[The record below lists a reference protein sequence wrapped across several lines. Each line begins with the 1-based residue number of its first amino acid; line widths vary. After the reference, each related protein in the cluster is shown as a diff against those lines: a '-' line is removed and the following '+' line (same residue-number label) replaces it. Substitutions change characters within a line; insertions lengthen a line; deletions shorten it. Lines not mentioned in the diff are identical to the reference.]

1 MARRPW
7 LTGVTSVLVVYVLAV
22 VQAQGTTM
30 APANPTIA
38 TEGRTNAFNGAL
50 KSCPQNYEHVVVNG
64 ARKCVRFSAKG
75 DRKTYQAASQTC
87 RDEGARLVVIKSAEL
102 DTFIDNSIKT
112 TYAAE
117 TWIGLDDLT
126 APASQYRWS
135 DGSVLGSGDFNDW
148 SPGQPDTIYREKCV
162 EIRPQFNYRWNN
174 HHCNLPKNYICE
186 IRVTDPPDVN
196 ECLSSPCRN
205 GGTCLNGRG
214 EYACLCAPGW
224 KGTNC
229 EEVLTSP
236 DNRGTEFVVGFLQN
250 HGASQL
256 ELFITSASSEPA
268 TVTITA
274 PGASYTEQLVVTDA
288 AVQVVTLPRSV
299 MLTGHE
305 RAQKGVLVTAD
316 REIILY
322 GVNKERHTTDGFLGL
337 PVDVLGKEYFVAS
350 YTPAFREYPSEFGIF
365 GVEDGTSVSVTLKGT
380 VYHDGR
386 DYHAGS
392 VITLTLDRLEAVQF
406 QGRYLS
412 DLTGTHIVSDKP
424 VSVMSGVR
432 CDKVPNQF
440 AACDH
445 LVEHVPPVNTWGQRF
460 VTVPLAVRQAGDIFR
475 LVAARNGTDVSV
487 TGVTPR
493 TLDAGDFWEL
503 DLSSSTYKT
512 ITSSQPIMV
521 LQYSKGQDSDGI
533 ATDPFMM
540 YLPPVE
546 QFAADYTF
554 ATVDAL
560 STAYTSYV
568 NIVIKTS
575 QTSGLTYDGN
585 PLPSSTT
592 WTPIPDTDLSATQ
605 LHIGATGTHK
615 IKHQSA
621 IVTFSLFYYG
631 FSSYDSVGFPGG
643 LRLAS
648 ISGGCDVT
656 EPMVGDG
663 VDNDCDQLVDEELL
677 NGIDDDGDG
686 LIDEDLADVNHDV
699 DECELGLDDCD
710 PDAVCVNTHG
720 SYKCECK
727 PGFTGD
733 GKTCWTRSTCVA
745 FGDPHYITFDGRT
758 HHFQGACT
766 YTLTRNCQNNTL
778 PYFNVET
785 RNENRGN
792 PRVSYVTDVT
802 VEVYNHTIVVEKNK
816 IVYIDQLITTLPA
829 EPRSGLTVKFVGQ
842 YVTIETGFGLKVSFD
857 GRHRAEVVLPDLYHS
872 ALCGLCGNYN
882 GDVTDEFLTPDGTQA
897 ANVVQFGNSW
907 RVEREGD
914 QCNENPEP
922 PAQCSDDLQRTV
934 SELCGI
940 LNDPSSVFASCYSA
954 LNPEGTV
961 ETCTYDMCALDG
973 DIMSLCDSLQAYT
986 DSCAEAGINI
996 GTWRNATFCPLSCPS
1011 NSHYT
1016 SCASACPATCTD
1028 VSAPQY
1034 CNRTCVEGCQCDD
1047 GYVLSGGD
1055 CVTRQE
1061 CGCTRDGHYYAVG
1074 ETWGEGCNRRCQCI
1088 NKNNIQCTDVRCD
1101 QNAFC
1106 GIQNGIQGCHCNSGY
1121 QGNGSYCEFVDACES
1136 RPCHNGACANDNSG
1150 GYLCTCAAGWTGTN
1164 CDGDVN
1170 ECLQGSHS
1178 CHANATCL
1186 NTEGSYTCT
1195 CQDGFVGDG
1204 QSCTESCISWTDWF
1218 DRDNP
1223 TATGDWET
1231 MTELRNENPG
1241 RICDSPTGI
1250 QARVVGTGQDASS
1263 TGEVFA
1269 WNDPVNGFVCRKADQ
1284 TDGVCLDYEV
1294 RLCCP
1299 EVDIDECASG
1309 AHSCH
1314 PDASCT
1320 NTPGGFNCTCM
1331 PGYQGNGQ
1339 TCTDVDE
1346 CQSGSH
1352 DCSPSAVCTNTA
1364 GGFNCSCPSGYTGD
1378 GRTCTVDVTSDCV
1391 GTPCQNGGTCEQE
1404 VGGYRCHCAD
1414 GWEGN
1419 TCQLFTCA
1427 GRAPGRY
1434 RNPDDCG
1441 SYYECVT
1448 GHPLYL
1454 RDCAPGDTAYSPVTD
1469 RCEWSWEVPGC
1480 EPHCDVPCQNGGTC
1494 TAPNTCTCTSAFT
1507 GDTCQQDVSGD
1518 GGDDNNSQKIIFPGP
1533 RGVDNYARMGTTL
1546 SEDLTSLTLCVHM
1559 RSNMDS
1565 SDQISLV
1572 SYAVSQNHNELLLFV
1587 NGGFRLYIQSF
1598 TQMAD
1603 PPVWDGEWH
1612 AVCTTWRSSDGAWQL
1627 YADGALTASGS
1638 GFNVGGRVRRGGTFI
1653 LGQDQDVVGGGFH
1666 KDQSFIG
1673 ELSEVNLWDRVL
1685 SPAEIG
1691 ADWAAFCSY
1700 HGNLI
1705 DWDTTNIEVFGQASM
1720 AEYQCSAPEDN
1731 SVPGDEQKIIFPGP
1745 RGVDDYAR
1753 MRTTLSEDL
1762 TSLTLCVHMRS
1773 NMDSSDQISLVSY
1786 AVSQNHNELLLFVNG
1801 GFRLYIQG
1809 FTQMADPPVWDGE
1822 WHAVCTTWR
1831 SSDGAW
1837 QLYADGVLTAS
1848 GSGFNVGG
1856 RVRRGG
1862 TFILGQDQDVVG
1874 GGFHKDQSFIGELS
1888 EVNLWDRVLSPAEI
1902 GADWAAFC
1910 SYHGNLID
1918 WDTTNIEVFG
1928 EASMAEYQCSAPEDN
1943 SVPGDEQ
1950 KIIFPGPRG
1959 VDDYARMRTTLSEDL
1974 TSFTLCVHMRSNMDS
1989 SDQISLVSYAVS
2001 QHHNELLLFVNG
2013 GFRLYIQSFTQ
2024 MADPPVWDG
2033 EWHAVCTTW
2042 RSSDGAWQLYA
2053 DGVLTASGS
2062 GFNVG
2067 GRVRRG
2073 GTFILGQDQD
2083 VVGGGFHAGQSF
2095 IGELSEVN
2103 LWDRV
2108 LSPAEI
2114 GADWAAFCSYH
2125 GNLIDWDTTN
2135 IEVFGQAS
2143 MAEYQCDA
2151 VDVTSDCVDTPCQNG
2166 GTCVQ
2171 EVGGYRCHC
2180 DDGWEGNTCQ
2190 EFTCQGRSAGR
2201 YPAECGKYY
2210 ECVPGHPLYLRDCA
2224 PGNTAYS
2231 TVTDRCEW
2239 SWEVPGCEP
2248 HCDVPCQNGGTCT
2261 APNTCTCTSAFTG
2274 DTCQQ
2279 AVSTFT
2285 CDGRTSNSYRPTG
2298 QCGTEYYVCIP
2309 GHSSPTTMNC
2319 PAGLI
2324 FNNANRVCDWPS
2336 NVSDC

>member
-1 MARRPW
+1 MSLIRVSSTHLSVCLQRCWLSQEGINILPPGVHHKAVRLQFYSVSDVPDLSSVYIMARGPW
-7 LTGVTSVLVVYVLAV
+7 LTGVTSFLVVYVLAS
-22 VQAQGTTM
+22 VQAQ
-30 APANPTIA
+30 
-38 TEGRTNAFNGAL
+38 
-50 KSCPQNYEHVVVNG
+50 V
-64 ARKCVRFSAKG
+64 
-75 DRKTYQAASQTC
+75 
-87 RDEGARLVVIKSAEL
+87 
-102 DTFIDNSIKT
+102 
-112 TYAAE
+112 
-117 TWIGLDDLT
+117 
-126 APASQYRWS
+126 
-135 DGSVLGSGDFNDW
+135 
-148 SPGQPDTIYREKCV
+148 
-162 EIRPQFNYRWNN
+162 
-174 HHCNLPKNYICE
+174 
-186 IRVTDPPDVN
+186 VTDPPDVN

-250 HGASQL
+250 HGFSEL
-256 ELFITSASSEPA
+256 ELFITSASIEPA
-268 TVTITA
+268 NVTITA
-274 PGASYTEQLVVTDA
+274 PGASYTQQLVVTDA

-337 PVDVLGKEYFVAS
+337 PVDVLGREYFVAS
-350 YTPAFREYPSEFGIF
+350 YNPAFREYPSEFAIF

-386 DYHAGS
+386 DYYAGS
-392 VITLTLDRLEAVQF
+392 VITFTLDRLEAVQF
-406 QGRYLS
+406 QGRYQS
-412 DLTGTHIVSDKP
+412 DLTGTRIVSDKP

-460 VTVPLAVRQAGDIFR
+460 VTVPLAVRRAGDIFR
-475 LVAARNGTDVSV
+475 LVAARNGTTVNV
-487 TGVTPR
+487 TGLPPR
-493 TLDAGDFWEL
+493 SLDAGDFWEL

-533 ATDPFMM
+533 TTDPFMM

-585 PLPSSTT
+585 PLSSSTT

-605 LHIGATGTHK
+605 LHIGTTGTHK
-615 IKHQSA
+615 IKHTSA

-733 GKTCWTRSTCVA
+733 GKTCWTRGTCAA

-766 YTLTRNCQNNTL
+766 YTLARNCQNNTL
-778 PYFNVET
+778 PYFNIET

-792 PRVSYVTDVT
+792 PRVSFVTEVT

-816 IVYIDQLITTLPA
+816 VVYIDQLITTLPA
-829 EPRSGLTVKFVGQ
+829 EPRAGLTVKFVGR

-857 GRHRAEVVLPDLYHS
+857 GSHRAEVVLPDLYQG

-882 GDVTDEFLTPDGTQA
+882 GDVNDEYLTADGTLA
-897 ANVVQFGNSW
+897 GDVVTFGNSW
-907 RVEREGD
+907 RVAIEGD

-922 PAQCSDDLQRTV
+922 VTQCSDALQQTV

-940 LNDPSSVFASCYSA
+940 LNDPNSVFAPCYSA

-961 ETCTYDMCALDG
+961 ETCMYDLCAQNG
-973 DIMSLCDSLQAYT
+973 DMDSLCHNLEAYT

-996 GTWRNATFCPLSCPS
+996 GTWRNATLCPLSCPT

-1034 CNRTCVEGCQCDD
+1034 CNRTCVEGCECDG
-1047 GYVLSGGD
+1047 GYVLSGGN

-1061 CGCTRDGHYYAVG
+1061 CGCTRGGHYYAVG
-1074 ETWGEGCNRRCQCI
+1074 ETWGEGCNRRCECVS
-1088 NKNNIQCTDVRCD
+1088 KNNIQCTEVGCD

-1106 GIQNGIQGCHCNSGY
+1106 GIQNGVQGCHCNSGY
-1121 QGNGSYCEFVDACES
+1121 QGNGSYCEFVDACQNS
-1136 RPCHNGACANDNSG
+1136 PCHHGACANDNSG
-1150 GYLCTCAAGWTGTN
+1150 GYVCTCAAGWTGPD
-1164 CDGDVN
+1164 CDEDVDECSQGSHSCHANAACSNTDGSFSCTCLGGYDGDGQTCTDVN

-1178 CHANATCL
+1178 CHTNATCT
-1186 NTEGSYTCT
+1186 NTDGSHTCA
-1195 CQDGFVGDG
+1195 CQDGFGGDG
-1204 QSCTESCISWTDWF
+1204 QSCT
-1218 DRDNP
+1218 
-1223 TATGDWET
+1223 
-1231 MTELRNENPG
+1231 
-1241 RICDSPTGI
+1241 
-1250 QARVVGTGQDASS
+1250 
-1263 TGEVFA
+1263 
-1269 WNDPVNGFVCRKADQ
+1269 
-1284 TDGVCLDYEV
+1284 
-1294 RLCCP
+1294 
-1299 EVDIDECASG
+1299 DIDECASG

-1314 PDASCT
+1314 PDAYCT
-1320 NTPGGFNCTCM
+1320 NIPGSFTCTCM

-1339 TCTDVDE
+1339 TCTDINECTTGSHNCDQQHGICTNVIGGFTCKCEEGYSGDGKTCTDLAACRPGSNSCDSNADCVTVGGQYTCTCRNGFTGDGITCEDINE

-1352 DCSPSAVCTNTA
+1352 DCAPSAACTNTA
-1364 GGFNCSCPSGYTGD
+1364 GGFNCTCPSGYTGD

-1391 GTPCQNGGTCEQE
+1391 DSPCQNGGTCVQE
-1404 VGGYRCHCAD
+1404 DGAYRCSCAD

-1419 TCQLFTCA
+1419 TCQLFTCD

-1434 RNPDDCG
+1434 RNPADCG

-1454 RDCAPGDTAYSPVTD
+1454 RDCAPGNTAYSPVTD

-1507 GDTCQQDVSGD
+1507 GDTCQQGTGGD
-1518 GGDDNNSQKIIFPGP
+1518 GDGDVGSNAQKIIFPGP
-1533 RGVDNYARMGTTL
+1533 RGVDNYAKMETTL
-1546 SEDLTSLTLCVHM
+1546 SEDLTSFTLCVHM
-1559 RSNMDS
+1559 RSNMS
-1565 SDQISLV
+1565 SSNQISLV
-1572 SYAVSQNHNELLLFV
+1572 SYAVEEHHNELLLFV
-1587 NGGFRLYIQSF
+1587 NGGFKLYIQSH
-1598 TQMAD
+1598 THMAD
-1603 PPVWDGEWH
+1603 PAIWDNEWH
-1612 AVCTTWRSSDGAWQL
+1612 TLCTTWRSSDGAWQL
-1627 YADGALTASGS
+1627 YADGVLAASGS
-1638 GFNVGGRVRRGGTFI
+1638 GFNVGGRVRRGGTWI
-1653 LGQDQDVVGGGFH
+1653 LGQDQDVVGGGF
-1666 KDQSFIG
+1666 KAEQAFIG

-1691 ADWAAFCSY
+1691 ADWSAFCNY
-1700 HGNLI
+1700 HGNMV
-1705 DWDTTNIEVFGQASM
+1705 DWETTSTAIFGETSRT
-1720 AEYQCSAPEDN
+1720 EYQCSAGHDGN
-1731 SVPGDEQKIIFPGP
+1731 DVLGDSQKIIFPGP
-1745 RGVDDYAR
+1745 RGVSNYAR
-1753 MRTTLSEDL
+1753 MGTTLSEDL
-1762 TSLTLCVHMRS
+1762 TSFTLCVHMRS
-1773 NMDSSDQISLVSY
+1773 DMSSSNQISLVSY
-1786 AVSQNHNELLLFVNG
+1786 AVEEHHNELLLFVNG
-1801 GFRLYIQG
+1801 GFKLYIQSH
-1809 FTQMADPPVWDGE
+1809 THMADPPVWDNE
-1822 WHAVCTTWR
+1822 WHTLCTTWR

-1837 QLYADGVLTAS
+1837 QLYADGVLAAS

-1862 TFILGQDQDVVG
+1862 TWILGQDQDVVG
-1874 GGFHKDQSFIGELS
+1874 GGFKAEQAFIGELS

-1902 GADWAAFC
+1902 GADWSAFC
-1910 SYHGNLID
+1910 NYHGNVID
-1918 WDTTNIEVFG
+1918 WDTTRIAIFG
-1928 EASMAEYQCSAPEDN
+1928 E
-1943 SVPGDEQ
+1943 
-1950 KIIFPGPRG
+1950 
-1959 VDDYARMRTTLSEDL
+1959 T
-1974 TSFTLCVHMRSNMDS
+1974 
-1989 SDQISLVSYAVS
+1989 
-2001 QHHNELLLFVNG
+2001 
-2013 GFRLYIQSFTQ
+2013 
-2024 MADPPVWDG
+2024 
-2033 EWHAVCTTW
+2033 
-2042 RSSDGAWQLYA
+2042 
-2053 DGVLTASGS
+2053 
-2062 GFNVG
+2062 
-2067 GRVRRG
+2067 RR
-2073 GTFILGQDQD
+2073 
-2083 VVGGGFHAGQSF
+2083 
-2095 IGELSEVN
+2095 
-2103 LWDRV
+2103 
-2108 LSPAEI
+2108 
-2114 GADWAAFCSYH
+2114 
-2125 GNLIDWDTTN
+2125 
-2135 IEVFGQAS
+2135 
-2143 MAEYQCDA
+2143 AEYQCDA

-2171 EVGGYRCHC
+2171 EDGAYRCHC
-2180 DDGWEGNTCQ
+2180 ADGWEGNTCQ
-2190 EFTCQGRSAGR
+2190 QFTCQGRSPGR
-2201 YPAECGKYY
+2201 YPADCGRYY
-2210 ECVPGHPLYLRDCA
+2210 ECVTGHPLYLRDCA
-2224 PGNTAYS
+2224 QGGTAYS

-2279 AVSTFT
+2279 AVNAFT
-2285 CDGRTSNSYRPTG
+2285 CEGRTSNYFRPTG

-2309 GHSSPTTMNC
+2309 GHSTPTTMNC

-2324 FNNANRVCDWPS
+2324 FNNANHVCDWPS
-2336 NVSDC
+2336 SVSDCSS

>member
-1 MARRPW
+1 MARGPW
-7 LTGVTSVLVVYVLAV
+7 LTFVTSFLVVYVLAL
-22 VQAQGTTM
+22 VQAQ
-30 APANPTIA
+30 
-38 TEGRTNAFNGAL
+38 
-50 KSCPQNYEHVVVNG
+50 V
-64 ARKCVRFSAKG
+64 
-75 DRKTYQAASQTC
+75 
-87 RDEGARLVVIKSAEL
+87 
-102 DTFIDNSIKT
+102 
-112 TYAAE
+112 
-117 TWIGLDDLT
+117 
-126 APASQYRWS
+126 
-135 DGSVLGSGDFNDW
+135 
-148 SPGQPDTIYREKCV
+148 
-162 EIRPQFNYRWNN
+162 
-174 HHCNLPKNYICE
+174 
-186 IRVTDPPDVN
+186 VTDPPDVN

-250 HGASQL
+250 HGFSEL
-256 ELFITSASSEPA
+256 ELFITSASAEPA
-268 TVTITA
+268 NVTITA
-274 PGASYTEQLVVTDA
+274 PGASYTQQLVVTDA

-337 PVDVLGKEYFVAS
+337 PVDVLGREYFVAS
-350 YTPAFREYPSEFGIF
+350 YNPAFREYPSEFAIF

-386 DYHAGS
+386 DYYAGS
-392 VITLTLDRLEAVQF
+392 VITFTLDRLEAVQF
-406 QGRYLS
+406 QGRYQS

-460 VTVPLAVRQAGDIFR
+460 VTVPLAVRRAGDIFR
-475 LVAARNGTDVSV
+475 LVAARNGTTVNV
-487 TGVTPR
+487 TGLPPR
-493 TLDAGDFWEL
+493 SLDAGDFWEL

-533 ATDPFMM
+533 TTDPFMM

-546 QFAADYTF
+546 QFGADYTF

-605 LHIGATGTHK
+605 LHIGTTGTHK
-615 IKHQSA
+615 IKHTSA

-733 GKTCWTRSTCVA
+733 GKTCWTRGTCAA

-766 YTLTRNCQNNTL
+766 YTLARNCQNNTL
-778 PYFNVET
+778 PYFNIET
-785 RNENRGN
+785 RNENRRGN
-792 PRVSYVTDVT
+792 TRVSFVTEVT

-816 IVYIDQLITTLPA
+816 VVYIDQLITTLPA
-829 EPRSGLTVKFVGQ
+829 EPRAGLTVKFVGR

-857 GRHRAEVVLPDLYHS
+857 GSHRAEVVLPDLYQG

-882 GDVTDEFLTPDGTQA
+882 GDVNDEYLTADGTLA
-897 ANVVQFGNSW
+897 GDVVTFGNSW
-907 RVEREGD
+907 RVAIEGD

-922 PAQCSDDLQRTV
+922 VTQCSDALQQTV

-940 LNDPSSVFASCYSA
+940 LNDPNSVFAPCYSA

-961 ETCTYDMCALDG
+961 ETCMYDLCAQNG
-973 DIMSLCDSLQAYT
+973 DMDSLCHNLEAYT

-996 GTWRNATFCPLSCPS
+996 GTWRNATLCPLSCPT

-1016 SCASACPATCTD
+1016 SCGSACPATCTD

-1034 CNRTCVEGCQCDD
+1034 CNRTCVEGCECDG

-1061 CGCTRDGHYYAVG
+1061 CGCTRGGHYYAVG
-1074 ETWGEGCNRRCQCI
+1074 ETWGEGCNRRCECI
-1088 NKNNIQCTDVRCD
+1088 SKNNIQCTEVGCD

-1106 GIQNGIQGCHCNSGY
+1106 GIQNGVQGCHCNSGY
-1121 QGNGSYCEFVDACES
+1121 QGNGSYCEFVDACQNS
-1136 RPCHNGACANDNSG
+1136 PCHHGACANDNSG
-1150 GYLCTCAAGWTGTN
+1150 GYVCTCAAGWTGPD
-1164 CDGDVN
+1164 CDEDVN

-1178 CHANATCL
+1178 CHTNATCT
-1186 NTEGSYTCT
+1186 NTDGSYTCT
-1195 CQDGFVGDG
+1195 CQDGFGGDG
-1204 QSCTESCISWTDWF
+1204 QSCTDIDECSSGTHGCH
-1218 DRDNP
+1218 
-1223 TATGDWET
+1223 GD
-1231 MTELRNENPG
+1231 MTCTNTVGSYTCTCPG
-1241 RICDSPTGI
+1241 
-1250 QARVVGTGQDASS
+1250 
-1263 TGEVFA
+1263 
-1269 WNDPVNGFVCRKADQ
+1269 GFVTNGNGC
-1284 TDGVCLDYEV
+1284 T
-1294 RLCCP
+1294 
-1299 EVDIDECASG
+1299 DIDECASG

-1314 PDASCT
+1314 PDAYCT
-1320 NTPGGFNCTCM
+1320 NTPGSFTCTCM

-1339 TCTDVDE
+1339 TCTDINECTTGSHNCDQQHGICTNVIGGFTCKCEEGYSGDGKTCTDLAACRPGSNSCDSNADCVTVGGQYTCTCRNGFTGDGITCEDIDE

-1352 DCSPSAVCTNTA
+1352 DCARSAACTNTA

-1391 GTPCQNGGTCEQE
+1391 DSPCQNGGTCVQE
-1404 VGGYRCHCAD
+1404 DGAYRCSCAD

-1419 TCQLFTCA
+1419 TCQLFTCD

-1434 RNPDDCG
+1434 RNPADCG

-1454 RDCAPGDTAYSPVTD
+1454 RDCAPGNTAYSPVTD
-1469 RCEWSWEVPGC
+1469 RCEWSWEVPEC

-1507 GDTCQQDVSGD
+1507 GDTCQQGTGGD
-1518 GGDDNNSQKIIFPGP
+1518 GDGDAGSNAQKIIFPGP
-1533 RGVDNYARMGTTL
+1533 RGVDNYAKMETTL
-1546 SEDLTSLTLCVHM
+1546 SEDLTSFTLCVHM
-1559 RSNMDS
+1559 RSNMS
-1565 SDQISLV
+1565 SSNQISLV
-1572 SYAVSQNHNELLLFV
+1572 SYAVEEHHNELLLFV
-1587 NGGFRLYIQSF
+1587 NGGFKLYIQSH
-1598 TQMAD
+1598 THMAD
-1603 PPVWDGEWH
+1603 PAIWDNEWH
-1612 AVCTTWRSSDGAWQL
+1612 T
-1627 YADGALTASGS
+1627 
-1638 GFNVGGRVRRGGTFI
+1638 
-1653 LGQDQDVVGGGFH
+1653 
-1666 KDQSFIG
+1666 
-1673 ELSEVNLWDRVL
+1673 
-1685 SPAEIG
+1685 
-1691 ADWAAFCSY
+1691 
-1700 HGNLI
+1700 
-1705 DWDTTNIEVFGQASM
+1705 
-1720 AEYQCSAPEDN
+1720 
-1731 SVPGDEQKIIFPGP
+1731 
-1745 RGVDDYAR
+1745 
-1753 MRTTLSEDL
+1753 
-1762 TSLTLCVHMRS
+1762 
-1773 NMDSSDQISLVSY
+1773 
-1786 AVSQNHNELLLFVNG
+1786 
-1801 GFRLYIQG
+1801 
-1809 FTQMADPPVWDGE
+1809 
-1822 WHAVCTTWR
+1822 VCTTWR

-1837 QLYADGVLTAS
+1837 QLYADGVLAAS

-1862 TFILGQDQDVVG
+1862 TWILGQDQDVVG
-1874 GGFHKDQSFIGELS
+1874 GGFKAEQAFIGELS
-1888 EVNLWDRVLSPAEI
+1888 EVNLWDRVLSPEEI

-1910 SYHGNLID
+1910 NYHGNVID
-1918 WDTTNIEVFG
+1918 WDTTRIAIFG
-1928 EASMAEYQCSAPEDN
+1928 E
-1943 SVPGDEQ
+1943 
-1950 KIIFPGPRG
+1950 
-1959 VDDYARMRTTLSEDL
+1959 T
-1974 TSFTLCVHMRSNMDS
+1974 
-1989 SDQISLVSYAVS
+1989 
-2001 QHHNELLLFVNG
+2001 
-2013 GFRLYIQSFTQ
+2013 
-2024 MADPPVWDG
+2024 
-2033 EWHAVCTTW
+2033 
-2042 RSSDGAWQLYA
+2042 
-2053 DGVLTASGS
+2053 
-2062 GFNVG
+2062 
-2067 GRVRRG
+2067 RR
-2073 GTFILGQDQD
+2073 
-2083 VVGGGFHAGQSF
+2083 
-2095 IGELSEVN
+2095 
-2103 LWDRV
+2103 
-2108 LSPAEI
+2108 
-2114 GADWAAFCSYH
+2114 
-2125 GNLIDWDTTN
+2125 
-2135 IEVFGQAS
+2135 
-2143 MAEYQCDA
+2143 AEYQCDA

-2166 GTCVQ
+2166 GMCVQ
-2171 EVGGYRCHC
+2171 EDGAYRCHC
-2180 DDGWEGNTCQ
+2180 ADGWEGNTCQ
-2190 EFTCQGRSAGR
+2190 QFTCQGRSPGR
-2201 YPAECGKYY
+2201 YPADCGRYY
-2210 ECVPGHPLYLRDCA
+2210 ECVTGHPLYLRDCA
-2224 PGNTAYS
+2224 QGGTAYS

-2279 AVSTFT
+2279 AVNAFT
-2285 CDGRTSNSYRPTG
+2285 CEGRTSNYFRPTG

-2309 GHSSPTTMNC
+2309 GHSTPTTMNC

-2324 FNNANRVCDWPS
+2324 FNNANHVCDWPS
-2336 NVSDC
+2336 SVSDCSS

>member
-1 MARRPW
+1 MACRPW
-7 LTGVTSVLVVYVLAV
+7 LMGVTSVLVVYVLAV
-22 VQAQGTTM
+22 VQAQG
-30 APANPTIA
+30 
-38 TEGRTNAFNGAL
+38 
-50 KSCPQNYEHVVVNG
+50 
-64 ARKCVRFSAKG
+64 
-75 DRKTYQAASQTC
+75 
-87 RDEGARLVVIKSAEL
+87 
-102 DTFIDNSIKT
+102 
-112 TYAAE
+112 
-117 TWIGLDDLT
+117 
-126 APASQYRWS
+126 
-135 DGSVLGSGDFNDW
+135 
-148 SPGQPDTIYREKCV
+148 
-162 EIRPQFNYRWNN
+162 
-174 HHCNLPKNYICE
+174 
-186 IRVTDPPDVN
+186 VTDPPDVN

-592 WTPIPDTDLSATQ
+592 WSPIPDTDLSATQ
-605 LHIGATGTHK
+605 LHIGSTGTHK

-631 FSSYDSVGFPGG
+631 FSYADSVGFPGG

-829 EPRSGLTVKFVGQ
+829 EPRAGLTVKFVGQ

-882 GDVTDEFLTPDGTQA
+882 GDVNDEFLTPDGTQA
-897 ANVVQFGNSW
+897 ADVVQFGNSW

-996 GTWRNATFCPLSCPS
+996 GTWRNATFCPLSCPG
-1011 NSHYT
+1011 NSHYS

-1074 ETWGEGCNRRCQCI
+1074 ETWGEGCNRRCECI
-1088 NKNNIQCTDVRCD
+1088 SKNNIQCTDVRCD
-1101 QNAFC
+1101 ENAFC

-1136 RPCHNGACANDNSG
+1136 SPCHNGACANDNSG
-1150 GYLCTCAAGWTGTN
+1150 GYLCTCAAGWTGTD

-1178 CHANATCL
+1178 CHANANCS

-1195 CQDGFVGDG
+1195 CQDGFEGDG
-1204 QSCTESCISWTDWF
+1204 QRCTDIDECSSGTHGCH
-1218 DRDNP
+1218 
-1223 TATGDWET
+1223 GD
-1231 MTELRNENPG
+1231 MTCTN
-1241 RICDSPTGI
+1241 T
-1250 QARVVGTGQDASS
+1250 VGSFTCTCSA
-1263 TGEVFA
+1263 
-1269 WNDPVNGFVCRKADQ
+1269 GFV
-1284 TDGVCLDYEV
+1284 TNGNVCT
-1294 RLCCP
+1294 
-1299 EVDIDECASG
+1299 DIDECASG

-1314 PDASCT
+1314 PDAYCT

-1391 GTPCQNGGTCEQE
+1391 DSPCQNGGTCEQE
-1404 VGGYRCHCAD
+1404 VGGYRCHCAE

-1518 GGDDNNSQKIIFPGP
+1518 GGDDSNSQK
-1533 RGVDNYARMGTTL
+1533 V
-1546 SEDLTSLTLCVHM
+1546 
-1559 RSNMDS
+1559 
-1565 SDQISLV
+1565 
-1572 SYAVSQNHNELLLFV
+1572 
-1587 NGGFRLYIQSF
+1587 
-1598 TQMAD
+1598 
-1603 PPVWDGEWH
+1603 
-1612 AVCTTWRSSDGAWQL
+1612 
-1627 YADGALTASGS
+1627 
-1638 GFNVGGRVRRGGTFI
+1638 
-1653 LGQDQDVVGGGFH
+1653 
-1666 KDQSFIG
+1666 
-1673 ELSEVNLWDRVL
+1673 
-1685 SPAEIG
+1685 
-1691 ADWAAFCSY
+1691 
-1700 HGNLI
+1700 
-1705 DWDTTNIEVFGQASM
+1705 
-1720 AEYQCSAPEDN
+1720 
-1731 SVPGDEQKIIFPGP
+1731 IFPGP

-1786 AVSQNHNELLLFVNG
+1786 AVSQHHNELLLFVNG

-1809 FTQMADPPVWDGE
+1809 FTQMADPAVWDGE
-1822 WHAVCTTWR
+1822 WHTVCTTWR

-1848 GSGFNVGG
+1848 GS
-1856 RVRRGG
+1856 R
-1862 TFILGQDQDVVG
+1862 
-1874 GGFHKDQSFIGELS
+1874 
-1888 EVNLWDRVLSPAEI
+1888 
-1902 GADWAAFC
+1902 
-1910 SYHGNLID
+1910 
-1918 WDTTNIEVFG
+1918 
-1928 EASMAEYQCSAPEDN
+1928 
-1943 SVPGDEQ
+1943 
-1950 KIIFPGPRG
+1950 
-1959 VDDYARMRTTLSEDL
+1959 
-1974 TSFTLCVHMRSNMDS
+1974 
-1989 SDQISLVSYAVS
+1989 
-2001 QHHNELLLFVNG
+2001 
-2013 GFRLYIQSFTQ
+2013 
-2024 MADPPVWDG
+2024 
-2033 EWHAVCTTW
+2033 
-2042 RSSDGAWQLYA
+2042 
-2053 DGVLTASGS
+2053 
-2062 GFNVG
+2062 FNVG

-2143 MAEYQCDA
+2143 MAEYQCNA

-2166 GTCVQ
+2166 GTCEQ

-2180 DDGWEGNTCQ
+2180 ADGWEGNTCQ

-2201 YPAECGKYY
+2201 YPADCGKYY
-2210 ECVPGHPLYLRDCA
+2210 ECVTGHPLYLRDCA

>member
-1 MARRPW
+1 MACRPW
-7 LTGVTSVLVVYVLAV
+7 LMGVTSVLVVYVLAV
-22 VQAQGTTM
+22 VQAQG
-30 APANPTIA
+30 
-38 TEGRTNAFNGAL
+38 
-50 KSCPQNYEHVVVNG
+50 
-64 ARKCVRFSAKG
+64 
-75 DRKTYQAASQTC
+75 
-87 RDEGARLVVIKSAEL
+87 
-102 DTFIDNSIKT
+102 
-112 TYAAE
+112 
-117 TWIGLDDLT
+117 
-126 APASQYRWS
+126 
-135 DGSVLGSGDFNDW
+135 
-148 SPGQPDTIYREKCV
+148 
-162 EIRPQFNYRWNN
+162 
-174 HHCNLPKNYICE
+174 
-186 IRVTDPPDVN
+186 VTDPPDVN

-592 WTPIPDTDLSATQ
+592 WSPIPDTDLSATQ
-605 LHIGATGTHK
+605 LHIGSTGTHK

-631 FSSYDSVGFPGG
+631 FSYADSVGFPGG

-829 EPRSGLTVKFVGQ
+829 EPRAGLTVKFVGQ

-882 GDVTDEFLTPDGTQA
+882 GDVNDEFLTPDGTQA
-897 ANVVQFGNSW
+897 ADVVQFGNSW

-996 GTWRNATFCPLSCPS
+996 GTWRNATFCPLSCPG
-1011 NSHYT
+1011 NSHYS

-1074 ETWGEGCNRRCQCI
+1074 ETWGEGCNRRCECI
-1088 NKNNIQCTDVRCD
+1088 SKNNIQCTDVRCD
-1101 QNAFC
+1101 ENAFC

-1136 RPCHNGACANDNSG
+1136 SPCHNGACANDNSG
-1150 GYLCTCAAGWTGTN
+1150 GYLCTCAAGWTGTD

-1178 CHANATCL
+1178 CHANANCL

-1195 CQDGFVGDG
+1195 CQDGFEGDG

-1250 QARVVGTGQDASS
+1250 QARVVGTGQAASS

-1269 WNDPVNGFVCRKADQ
+1269 WNDPVNGFICRKADQ

-1314 PDASCT
+1314 PDAYCT

-1391 GTPCQNGGTCEQE
+1391 DSPCQNGGTCEQE
-1404 VGGYRCHCAD
+1404 VGGYRCHCAE

-1518 GGDDNNSQKIIFPGP
+1518 GGDDSNSQK
-1533 RGVDNYARMGTTL
+1533 V
-1546 SEDLTSLTLCVHM
+1546 
-1559 RSNMDS
+1559 
-1565 SDQISLV
+1565 
-1572 SYAVSQNHNELLLFV
+1572 
-1587 NGGFRLYIQSF
+1587 
-1598 TQMAD
+1598 
-1603 PPVWDGEWH
+1603 
-1612 AVCTTWRSSDGAWQL
+1612 
-1627 YADGALTASGS
+1627 
-1638 GFNVGGRVRRGGTFI
+1638 
-1653 LGQDQDVVGGGFH
+1653 
-1666 KDQSFIG
+1666 
-1673 ELSEVNLWDRVL
+1673 
-1685 SPAEIG
+1685 
-1691 ADWAAFCSY
+1691 
-1700 HGNLI
+1700 
-1705 DWDTTNIEVFGQASM
+1705 
-1720 AEYQCSAPEDN
+1720 
-1731 SVPGDEQKIIFPGP
+1731 IFPGP

-1786 AVSQNHNELLLFVNG
+1786 AVSQHHNELLLFVNG

-1809 FTQMADPPVWDGE
+1809 FTQMADPAVWDGE
-1822 WHAVCTTWR
+1822 WHTVCTTWR

-1848 GSGFNVGG
+1848 GS
-1856 RVRRGG
+1856 R
-1862 TFILGQDQDVVG
+1862 
-1874 GGFHKDQSFIGELS
+1874 
-1888 EVNLWDRVLSPAEI
+1888 
-1902 GADWAAFC
+1902 
-1910 SYHGNLID
+1910 
-1918 WDTTNIEVFG
+1918 
-1928 EASMAEYQCSAPEDN
+1928 
-1943 SVPGDEQ
+1943 
-1950 KIIFPGPRG
+1950 
-1959 VDDYARMRTTLSEDL
+1959 
-1974 TSFTLCVHMRSNMDS
+1974 
-1989 SDQISLVSYAVS
+1989 
-2001 QHHNELLLFVNG
+2001 
-2013 GFRLYIQSFTQ
+2013 
-2024 MADPPVWDG
+2024 
-2033 EWHAVCTTW
+2033 
-2042 RSSDGAWQLYA
+2042 
-2053 DGVLTASGS
+2053 
-2062 GFNVG
+2062 FNVG

-2143 MAEYQCDA
+2143 MAEYQCNA

-2166 GTCVQ
+2166 GTCEQ

-2180 DDGWEGNTCQ
+2180 ADGWEGNTCQ

-2201 YPAECGKYY
+2201 YPADCGKYY
-2210 ECVPGHPLYLRDCA
+2210 ECVTGHPLYLRDCA

>member
-1 MARRPW
+1 MARGPW
-7 LTGVTSVLVVYVLAV
+7 LTGVTSFLVVYVLAS
-22 VQAQGTTM
+22 VQAQ
-30 APANPTIA
+30 
-38 TEGRTNAFNGAL
+38 
-50 KSCPQNYEHVVVNG
+50 V
-64 ARKCVRFSAKG
+64 
-75 DRKTYQAASQTC
+75 
-87 RDEGARLVVIKSAEL
+87 
-102 DTFIDNSIKT
+102 
-112 TYAAE
+112 
-117 TWIGLDDLT
+117 
-126 APASQYRWS
+126 
-135 DGSVLGSGDFNDW
+135 
-148 SPGQPDTIYREKCV
+148 
-162 EIRPQFNYRWNN
+162 
-174 HHCNLPKNYICE
+174 
-186 IRVTDPPDVN
+186 VTDPPDVN

-250 HGASQL
+250 HGFSEL
-256 ELFITSASSEPA
+256 ELFITSASTEPA
-268 TVTITA
+268 NVTITA
-274 PGASYTEQLVVTDA
+274 PGASYTQQLVVTDA

-337 PVDVLGKEYFVAS
+337 PVDVLGREYFVAS
-350 YTPAFREYPSEFGIF
+350 YNPAFREYPSEFAIF
-365 GVEDGTSVSVTLKGT
+365 GVEDGTSVSVTLKGR

-386 DYHAGS
+386 DYYSGS
-392 VITLTLDRLEAVQF
+392 VITFTLDRLEAVQF
-406 QGRYLS
+406 QGRYQS
-412 DLTGTHIVSDKP
+412 DLTGTRILSDKP

-460 VTVPLAVRQAGDIFR
+460 VTVPLAVRRAGDIFR
-475 LVAARNGTDVSV
+475 LVAARNGTTVNV
-487 TGVTPR
+487 TGLPPR
-493 TLDAGDFWEL
+493 SLDAGDFWEL

-533 ATDPFMM
+533 TTDPFMM

-585 PLPSSTT
+585 PLSSSTT

-605 LHIGATGTHK
+605 LHIGTTGTHK
-615 IKHQSA
+615 IKHTSA

-733 GKTCWTRSTCVA
+733 GKTCWTRGTCAA

-766 YTLTRNCQNNTL
+766 YTLARNCQNNTL
-778 PYFNVET
+778 PYFNIET

-792 PRVSYVTDVT
+792 SRVSFVTQVT

-816 IVYIDQLITTLPA
+816 VVYIDQLITTLPA
-829 EPRSGLTVKFVGQ
+829 EPRAGLTVKFVGR

-857 GRHRAEVVLPDLYHS
+857 GSHRAEVILPDLYQG

-882 GDVTDEFLTPDGTQA
+882 GDVNDEYLTAGGTLA
-897 ANVVQFGNSW
+897 GDVVTFGNSW
-907 RVEREGD
+907 RVAIEGD

-922 PAQCSDDLQRTV
+922 ITQCSDALQQTV

-940 LNDPSSVFASCYSA
+940 LNDPNSVFAPCYSA

-961 ETCTYDMCALDG
+961 ETCMYDLCAQNG
-973 DIMSLCDSLQAYT
+973 DMDSLCHNLEAYT

-996 GTWRNATFCPLSCPS
+996 GTWRNATLCPLSCPT

-1034 CNRTCVEGCQCDD
+1034 CNRTCVEGCECDG
-1047 GYVLSGGD
+1047 GYVLSGGN

-1061 CGCTRDGHYYAVG
+1061 CGCTRGGHYYAVG
-1074 ETWGEGCNRRCQCI
+1074 ETWGEGCNRRCECVS
-1088 NKNNIQCTDVRCD
+1088 KNNIQCTEVGCD

-1106 GIQNGIQGCHCNSGY
+1106 GIQNGVQGCHCNSGY
-1121 QGNGSYCEFVDACES
+1121 QGNGSYCEFVDACQNS
-1136 RPCHNGACANDNSG
+1136 PCHHGACANDNSG
-1150 GYLCTCAAGWTGTN
+1150 GYVCTCAAGWTGPD
-1164 CDGDVN
+1164 CDEDVDECSQGSHSCHANAACSNTDGSFTCTCLGGYDGDGQTCTDVN

-1178 CHANATCL
+1178 CHTNATCT
-1186 NTEGSYTCT
+1186 NTDGSYTCT
-1195 CQDGFVGDG
+1195 CQDGFGGDG
-1204 QSCTESCISWTDWF
+1204 QSCT
-1218 DRDNP
+1218 
-1223 TATGDWET
+1223 
-1231 MTELRNENPG
+1231 
-1241 RICDSPTGI
+1241 
-1250 QARVVGTGQDASS
+1250 
-1263 TGEVFA
+1263 
-1269 WNDPVNGFVCRKADQ
+1269 
-1284 TDGVCLDYEV
+1284 
-1294 RLCCP
+1294 
-1299 EVDIDECASG
+1299 DIDECASG

-1314 PDASCT
+1314 PDAYCT
-1320 NTPGGFNCTCM
+1320 NTPGSFTCACM

-1339 TCTDVDE
+1339 TCTDINECTTGSHNCDQQHGICTNVIGGFTCKCEEGYSGDGKTCTDLAACRPGSNSCDSNADCVTVGGQYTCTCRNGFTGDGITCEDINE

-1352 DCSPSAVCTNTA
+1352 DCAPSAACTNTV

-1391 GTPCQNGGTCEQE
+1391 DSPCQNGGTCMQE
-1404 VGGYRCHCAD
+1404 DGAYRCSCAD

-1419 TCQLFTCA
+1419 TCQLFTCD

-1434 RNPDDCG
+1434 RNPADCG

-1454 RDCAPGDTAYSPVTD
+1454 RDCAPGNTAYSPVTD

-1507 GDTCQQDVSGD
+1507 GDTCQQGTGGD
-1518 GGDDNNSQKIIFPGP
+1518 GDGDAGSNAQKIIFPGP
-1533 RGVDNYARMGTTL
+1533 RGVDNYAKMETTL
-1546 SEDLTSLTLCVHM
+1546 SEDLTSFTLCVHM
-1559 RSNMDS
+1559 RSNMS
-1565 SDQISLV
+1565 SSNQISLV
-1572 SYAVSQNHNELLLFV
+1572 SYAVEEHHNELLLFV
-1587 NGGFRLYIQSF
+1587 NGGFKLYIQSH
-1598 TQMAD
+1598 THMAD
-1603 PPVWDGEWH
+1603 PAIWDNEWH
-1612 AVCTTWRSSDGAWQL
+1612 T
-1627 YADGALTASGS
+1627 
-1638 GFNVGGRVRRGGTFI
+1638 
-1653 LGQDQDVVGGGFH
+1653 
-1666 KDQSFIG
+1666 
-1673 ELSEVNLWDRVL
+1673 
-1685 SPAEIG
+1685 
-1691 ADWAAFCSY
+1691 
-1700 HGNLI
+1700 
-1705 DWDTTNIEVFGQASM
+1705 
-1720 AEYQCSAPEDN
+1720 
-1731 SVPGDEQKIIFPGP
+1731 
-1745 RGVDDYAR
+1745 
-1753 MRTTLSEDL
+1753 
-1762 TSLTLCVHMRS
+1762 
-1773 NMDSSDQISLVSY
+1773 
-1786 AVSQNHNELLLFVNG
+1786 
-1801 GFRLYIQG
+1801 
-1809 FTQMADPPVWDGE
+1809 
-1822 WHAVCTTWR
+1822 VCTTWR

-1837 QLYADGVLTAS
+1837 QLYADGVLAAS

-1862 TFILGQDQDVVG
+1862 TWILGQDQDVVG
-1874 GGFHKDQSFIGELS
+1874 GGFKAEQAFIGELS
-1888 EVNLWDRVLSPAEI
+1888 EVNLWDRVLSPEEI

-1910 SYHGNLID
+1910 NYHGNVID
-1918 WDTTNIEVFG
+1918 WDTTRIAIFG
-1928 EASMAEYQCSAPEDN
+1928 E
-1943 SVPGDEQ
+1943 
-1950 KIIFPGPRG
+1950 
-1959 VDDYARMRTTLSEDL
+1959 T
-1974 TSFTLCVHMRSNMDS
+1974 
-1989 SDQISLVSYAVS
+1989 
-2001 QHHNELLLFVNG
+2001 
-2013 GFRLYIQSFTQ
+2013 
-2024 MADPPVWDG
+2024 
-2033 EWHAVCTTW
+2033 
-2042 RSSDGAWQLYA
+2042 
-2053 DGVLTASGS
+2053 
-2062 GFNVG
+2062 
-2067 GRVRRG
+2067 RR
-2073 GTFILGQDQD
+2073 
-2083 VVGGGFHAGQSF
+2083 
-2095 IGELSEVN
+2095 
-2103 LWDRV
+2103 
-2108 LSPAEI
+2108 
-2114 GADWAAFCSYH
+2114 
-2125 GNLIDWDTTN
+2125 
-2135 IEVFGQAS
+2135 
-2143 MAEYQCDA
+2143 AEYQCDA

-2166 GTCVQ
+2166 GMCVQ
-2171 EVGGYRCHC
+2171 EDGAYRCHC
-2180 DDGWEGNTCQ
+2180 ADGWEGNTCQ
-2190 EFTCQGRSAGR
+2190 QFTCQGRSPGR
-2201 YPAECGKYY
+2201 YPADCGRYY
-2210 ECVPGHPLYLRDCA
+2210 ECVTGHPLYLRDCA
-2224 PGNTAYS
+2224 QGGTAYS

-2279 AVSTFT
+2279 AVNAFT
-2285 CDGRTSNSYRPTG
+2285 CEGRTSNYFRPTG

-2309 GHSSPTTMNC
+2309 GHSTPTTMNC

-2324 FNNANRVCDWPS
+2324 FNNANHVCDWPS
-2336 NVSDC
+2336 SVSDCSS

>member
-1 MARRPW
+1 MACRPW
-7 LTGVTSVLVVYVLAV
+7 LMGVTSVLVVYVLAV
-22 VQAQGTTM
+22 VQAQG
-30 APANPTIA
+30 
-38 TEGRTNAFNGAL
+38 
-50 KSCPQNYEHVVVNG
+50 
-64 ARKCVRFSAKG
+64 
-75 DRKTYQAASQTC
+75 
-87 RDEGARLVVIKSAEL
+87 
-102 DTFIDNSIKT
+102 
-112 TYAAE
+112 
-117 TWIGLDDLT
+117 
-126 APASQYRWS
+126 
-135 DGSVLGSGDFNDW
+135 
-148 SPGQPDTIYREKCV
+148 
-162 EIRPQFNYRWNN
+162 
-174 HHCNLPKNYICE
+174 
-186 IRVTDPPDVN
+186 VTDPPDVN

-592 WTPIPDTDLSATQ
+592 WSPIPDTDLSATQ
-605 LHIGATGTHK
+605 LHIGSTGTHK

-631 FSSYDSVGFPGG
+631 FSYADSVGFPGG

-829 EPRSGLTVKFVGQ
+829 EPRAGLTVKFVGQ

-882 GDVTDEFLTPDGTQA
+882 GDVNDEFLTPDGTQA
-897 ANVVQFGNSW
+897 ADVVQFGNSW

-996 GTWRNATFCPLSCPS
+996 GTWRNATFCPLSCPG
-1011 NSHYT
+1011 NSHYS

-1074 ETWGEGCNRRCQCI
+1074 ETWGEGCNRRCECI
-1088 NKNNIQCTDVRCD
+1088 SKNNIQCTDVRCD
-1101 QNAFC
+1101 ENAFC

-1136 RPCHNGACANDNSG
+1136 SPCHNGACANDNSG
-1150 GYLCTCAAGWTGTN
+1150 GYLCTCAAGWTGTD

-1178 CHANATCL
+1178 CHANANCS

-1195 CQDGFVGDG
+1195 CQDGFEGDGQRCTDIDECSSGTHGCHGDMTCTNTVGSFTCTCSAGFVTNGNVCTDIDECASGAHSCHPDAYCTNTPGGFNCTCMPGYQGNGQTCTDVNECLQGSHSCHANANCSNTEGSYTCTCQDGFEGDG

-1250 QARVVGTGQDASS
+1250 QARVVGTGQAASS

-1269 WNDPVNGFVCRKADQ
+1269 WNDPVNGFICRKADQ

-1314 PDASCT
+1314 PDAYCT

-1391 GTPCQNGGTCEQE
+1391 DSPCQNGGTCEQE
-1404 VGGYRCHCAD
+1404 VGGYRCHCAE

-1518 GGDDNNSQKIIFPGP
+1518 GGDDSNSQK
-1533 RGVDNYARMGTTL
+1533 V
-1546 SEDLTSLTLCVHM
+1546 
-1559 RSNMDS
+1559 
-1565 SDQISLV
+1565 
-1572 SYAVSQNHNELLLFV
+1572 
-1587 NGGFRLYIQSF
+1587 
-1598 TQMAD
+1598 
-1603 PPVWDGEWH
+1603 
-1612 AVCTTWRSSDGAWQL
+1612 
-1627 YADGALTASGS
+1627 
-1638 GFNVGGRVRRGGTFI
+1638 
-1653 LGQDQDVVGGGFH
+1653 
-1666 KDQSFIG
+1666 
-1673 ELSEVNLWDRVL
+1673 
-1685 SPAEIG
+1685 
-1691 ADWAAFCSY
+1691 
-1700 HGNLI
+1700 
-1705 DWDTTNIEVFGQASM
+1705 
-1720 AEYQCSAPEDN
+1720 
-1731 SVPGDEQKIIFPGP
+1731 IFPGP

-1786 AVSQNHNELLLFVNG
+1786 AVSQHHNELLLFVNG

-1809 FTQMADPPVWDGE
+1809 FTQMADPAVWDGE
-1822 WHAVCTTWR
+1822 WHTVCTTWR

-1848 GSGFNVGG
+1848 GS
-1856 RVRRGG
+1856 R
-1862 TFILGQDQDVVG
+1862 
-1874 GGFHKDQSFIGELS
+1874 
-1888 EVNLWDRVLSPAEI
+1888 
-1902 GADWAAFC
+1902 
-1910 SYHGNLID
+1910 
-1918 WDTTNIEVFG
+1918 
-1928 EASMAEYQCSAPEDN
+1928 
-1943 SVPGDEQ
+1943 
-1950 KIIFPGPRG
+1950 
-1959 VDDYARMRTTLSEDL
+1959 
-1974 TSFTLCVHMRSNMDS
+1974 
-1989 SDQISLVSYAVS
+1989 
-2001 QHHNELLLFVNG
+2001 
-2013 GFRLYIQSFTQ
+2013 
-2024 MADPPVWDG
+2024 
-2033 EWHAVCTTW
+2033 
-2042 RSSDGAWQLYA
+2042 
-2053 DGVLTASGS
+2053 
-2062 GFNVG
+2062 FNVG

-2143 MAEYQCDA
+2143 MAEYQCNA

-2166 GTCVQ
+2166 GTCEQ

-2180 DDGWEGNTCQ
+2180 ADGWEGNTCQ

-2201 YPAECGKYY
+2201 YPADCGKYY
-2210 ECVPGHPLYLRDCA
+2210 ECVTGHPLYLRDCA

>member
-1 MARRPW
+1 
-7 LTGVTSVLVVYVLAV
+7 
-22 VQAQGTTM
+22 
-30 APANPTIA
+30 
-38 TEGRTNAFNGAL
+38 
-50 KSCPQNYEHVVVNG
+50 
-64 ARKCVRFSAKG
+64 
-75 DRKTYQAASQTC
+75 
-87 RDEGARLVVIKSAEL
+87 
-102 DTFIDNSIKT
+102 
-112 TYAAE
+112 
-117 TWIGLDDLT
+117 
-126 APASQYRWS
+126 
-135 DGSVLGSGDFNDW
+135 
-148 SPGQPDTIYREKCV
+148 
-162 EIRPQFNYRWNN
+162 
-174 HHCNLPKNYICE
+174 
-186 IRVTDPPDVN
+186 
-196 ECLSSPCRN
+196 
-205 GGTCLNGRG
+205 
-214 EYACLCAPGW
+214 
-224 KGTNC
+224 
-229 EEVLTSP
+229 
-236 DNRGTEFVVGFLQN
+236 
-250 HGASQL
+250 
-256 ELFITSASSEPA
+256 
-268 TVTITA
+268 
-274 PGASYTEQLVVTDA
+274 
-288 AVQVVTLPRSV
+288 
-299 MLTGHE
+299 
-305 RAQKGVLVTAD
+305 
-316 REIILY
+316 
-322 GVNKERHTTDGFLGL
+322 
-337 PVDVLGKEYFVAS
+337 
-350 YTPAFREYPSEFGIF
+350 
-365 GVEDGTSVSVTLKGT
+365 
-380 VYHDGR
+380 
-386 DYHAGS
+386 
-392 VITLTLDRLEAVQF
+392 
-406 QGRYLS
+406 
-412 DLTGTHIVSDKP
+412 
-424 VSVMSGVR
+424 
-432 CDKVPNQF
+432 
-440 AACDH
+440 
-445 LVEHVPPVNTWGQRF
+445 
-460 VTVPLAVRQAGDIFR
+460 
-475 LVAARNGTDVSV
+475 
-487 TGVTPR
+487 
-493 TLDAGDFWEL
+493 
-503 DLSSSTYKT
+503 
-512 ITSSQPIMV
+512 
-521 LQYSKGQDSDGI
+521 
-533 ATDPFMM
+533 
-540 YLPPVE
+540 
-546 QFAADYTF
+546 
-554 ATVDAL
+554 
-560 STAYTSYV
+560 
-568 NIVIKTS
+568 
-575 QTSGLTYDGN
+575 
-585 PLPSSTT
+585 
-592 WTPIPDTDLSATQ
+592 
-605 LHIGATGTHK
+605 
-615 IKHQSA
+615 
-621 IVTFSLFYYG
+621 
-631 FSSYDSVGFPGG
+631 
-643 LRLAS
+643 
-648 ISGGCDVT
+648 
-656 EPMVGDG
+656 
-663 VDNDCDQLVDEELL
+663 
-677 NGIDDDGDG
+677 DDDGDG

-829 EPRSGLTVKFVGQ
+829 EPRAGLTVKFVGQ

-857 GRHRAEVVLPDLYHS
+857 GRHRVEVVLPDLYHS

-882 GDVTDEFLTPDGTQA
+882 GDVTDEFLTPDSTQA
-897 ANVVQFGNSW
+897 ADVVQFGNSW

-996 GTWRNATFCPLSCPS
+996 GTWRNETFCPLSCPS
-1011 NSHYT
+1011 NSHYS

-1028 VSAPQY
+1028 VFAPQY

-1088 NKNNIQCTDVRCD
+1088 SKNNIQCTDVRCD

-1136 RPCHNGACANDNSG
+1136 SPCHNGACANDNSG
-1150 GYLCTCAAGWTGTN
+1150 GYLCTCAAGWTGTD

-1178 CHANATCL
+1178 CHANANCS

-1195 CQDGFVGDG
+1195 CQDGFEGDG

-1314 PDASCT
+1314 PDAYCT

-1391 GTPCQNGGTCEQE
+1391 GTPCQNDGTCEQE
-1404 VGGYRCHCAD
+1404 VGGYRCHCDD

-1454 RDCAPGDTAYSPVTD
+1454 RDCAPGD
-1469 RCEWSWEVPGC
+1469 
-1480 EPHCDVPCQNGGTC
+1480 
-1494 TAPNTCTCTSAFT
+1494 
-1507 GDTCQQDVSGD
+1507 
-1518 GGDDNNSQKIIFPGP
+1518 
-1533 RGVDNYARMGTTL
+1533 
-1546 SEDLTSLTLCVHM
+1546 
-1559 RSNMDS
+1559 
-1565 SDQISLV
+1565 
-1572 SYAVSQNHNELLLFV
+1572 
-1587 NGGFRLYIQSF
+1587 
-1598 TQMAD
+1598 
-1603 PPVWDGEWH
+1603 
-1612 AVCTTWRSSDGAWQL
+1612 
-1627 YADGALTASGS
+1627 
-1638 GFNVGGRVRRGGTFI
+1638 
-1653 LGQDQDVVGGGFH
+1653 
-1666 KDQSFIG
+1666 
-1673 ELSEVNLWDRVL
+1673 
-1685 SPAEIG
+1685 
-1691 ADWAAFCSY
+1691 
-1700 HGNLI
+1700 
-1705 DWDTTNIEVFGQASM
+1705 
-1720 AEYQCSAPEDN
+1720 
-1731 SVPGDEQKIIFPGP
+1731 
-1745 RGVDDYAR
+1745 
-1753 MRTTLSEDL
+1753 
-1762 TSLTLCVHMRS
+1762 
-1773 NMDSSDQISLVSY
+1773 
-1786 AVSQNHNELLLFVNG
+1786 
-1801 GFRLYIQG
+1801 
-1809 FTQMADPPVWDGE
+1809 
-1822 WHAVCTTWR
+1822 
-1831 SSDGAW
+1831 
-1837 QLYADGVLTAS
+1837 
-1848 GSGFNVGG
+1848 
-1856 RVRRGG
+1856 
-1862 TFILGQDQDVVG
+1862 
-1874 GGFHKDQSFIGELS
+1874 
-1888 EVNLWDRVLSPAEI
+1888 
-1902 GADWAAFC
+1902 
-1910 SYHGNLID
+1910 
-1918 WDTTNIEVFG
+1918 
-1928 EASMAEYQCSAPEDN
+1928 
-1943 SVPGDEQ
+1943 
-1950 KIIFPGPRG
+1950 
-1959 VDDYARMRTTLSEDL
+1959 
-1974 TSFTLCVHMRSNMDS
+1974 
-1989 SDQISLVSYAVS
+1989 
-2001 QHHNELLLFVNG
+2001 
-2013 GFRLYIQSFTQ
+2013 
-2024 MADPPVWDG
+2024 
-2033 EWHAVCTTW
+2033 
-2042 RSSDGAWQLYA
+2042 
-2053 DGVLTASGS
+2053 
-2062 GFNVG
+2062 
-2067 GRVRRG
+2067 
-2073 GTFILGQDQD
+2073 
-2083 VVGGGFHAGQSF
+2083 
-2095 IGELSEVN
+2095 
-2103 LWDRV
+2103 
-2108 LSPAEI
+2108 
-2114 GADWAAFCSYH
+2114 
-2125 GNLIDWDTTN
+2125 
-2135 IEVFGQAS
+2135 
-2143 MAEYQCDA
+2143 
-2151 VDVTSDCVDTPCQNG
+2151 
-2166 GTCVQ
+2166 
-2171 EVGGYRCHC
+2171 
-2180 DDGWEGNTCQ
+2180 
-2190 EFTCQGRSAGR
+2190 
-2201 YPAECGKYY
+2201 
-2210 ECVPGHPLYLRDCA
+2210 
-2224 PGNTAYS
+2224 TAYS

-2309 GHSSPTTMNC
+2309 GHSSPATMNC